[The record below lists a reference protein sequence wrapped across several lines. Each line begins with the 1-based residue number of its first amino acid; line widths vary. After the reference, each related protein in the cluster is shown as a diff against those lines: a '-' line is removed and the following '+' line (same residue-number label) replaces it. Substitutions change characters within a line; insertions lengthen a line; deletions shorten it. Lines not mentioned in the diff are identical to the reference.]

1 MISFCVHY
9 ICIWKFSDT
18 TERFS
23 MKKKIRIDLSTT
35 QIIMLSFLLAILAGS
50 FLLALP
56 ISSANGQALPYID
69 ALFTATT
76 SICVTGLVT
85 VPTFSAWSLFG
96 QIVILFLIQIG
107 GLGIVTIM
115 SGLMIRLHRRIGIK
129 DRMLIQDAFNL
140 NTLSGMVKFINKVLL
155 GTFVVESIGA
165 LLYMTVFVPQFGAR
179 GVWISVFNAVSAF
192 CNAGMDIISES
203 SLYAYVHNPLIN
215 LVTILLIILGGV
227 GYIVWWDVMNVLKQI
242 RQQKL
247 KCFSN
252 LTLHSKIALSMTGIL
267 ILAGTAAVFLFEYNN
282 PLTIGGFSLPEKLQ
296 ASLFQSVTT
305 RTAGFATVPQ
315 ENLTNASALVCLLLM
330 FIGGS
335 PVGTA
340 GGIKTVTVAVLL
352 VSAFATMKSRA
363 EADLFHR
370 TISKQAVSKAVA
382 VVSMAF
388 IILCSSTL
396 LLSAVTNADALD
408 VAYETVSAAATVG
421 LTRNLTPGLNLPGK
435 IIIIIT
441 MYLGRVGPISLMIAL
456 NTKKEVK
463 NIIKNPTEEISVG

>member
-1 MISFCVHY
+1 
-9 ICIWKFSDT
+9 
-18 TERFS
+18 

-107 GLGIVTIM
+107 GLGVVTIM
-115 SGLMIRLHRRIGIK
+115 SGLMISLHRRIGIK

-227 GYIVWWDVMNVLKQI
+227 GYIVWWDVMNVLRQI

>member
-1 MISFCVHY
+1 
-9 ICIWKFSDT
+9 
-18 TERFS
+18 
-23 MKKKIRIDLSTT
+23 MKKKLKIDLSTT
-35 QIIMLSFLLAILAGS
+35 QTIMLSFLLAILAGS

-56 ISSANGQALPYID
+56 VSSANGHAVPYTD

-85 VPTFSAWSLFG
+85 VPTFSTWSLFG

-115 SGLMIRLHRRIGIK
+115 SGLMISLHRRIGIK

-140 NTLSGMVKFINKVLL
+140 NTLSGMVKFIRKVLL
-155 GTFVVESIGA
+155 GTFVVEGIGA
-165 LLYMTVFVPQFGAR
+165 LLYMTVFVPEFGAK

-192 CNAGMDIISES
+192 CNAGMDIISEN
-203 SLYAYVHNPLIN
+203 SLYAYVHNPMIN
-215 LVTILLIILGGV
+215 IATMLLIVLGGI
-227 GYIVWWDVMNVLKQI
+227 GYIVWWDLMNVLKHVKQ
-242 RQQKL
+242 RKL
-247 KCFSN
+247 KCFST

-267 ILAGTAAVFLFEYNN
+267 ILAGTAAVFVFEYHN
-282 PLTIGGFSLPEKLQ
+282 PQTMESFSLPEKLL

-305 RTAGFATVPQ
+305 RTAGFATIPQ
-315 ENLTNASALVCLLLM
+315 ENLTNASALVSLLLM

-340 GGIKTVTVAVLL
+340 GGIKTVTIAILI
-352 VSAFATMKSRA
+352 VSAFATMKSNA
-363 EADLFHR
+363 EAELFHR

-388 IILCSSTL
+388 IILCTSTL
-396 LLSAVTNADALD
+396 LLSAVTDADALD
-408 VAYETVSAAATVG
+408 IAYETVSAAATVG
-421 LTRNLTPGLNLPGK
+421 LTRSLTSNLNLWGK

-456 NTKKEVK
+456 NTKKETK